1 MSKVIFHRTV
11 QKDMD
16 GIYRHYLEESGSKLA
31 DRFYDAFMATVNQ
44 ALANPRHFHPLKQG
58 SIWRRAGI
66 KGFTHHVVYEETAYG
81 IRILVLRHDQRH
93 DSFGLRRK

>member
-31 DRFYDAFMATVNQ
+31 DRLHGDRKPGARQPAPLPSPETGKHLATSGN
-44 ALANPRHFHPLKQG
+44 
-58 SIWRRAGI
+58 
-66 KGFTHHVVYEETAYG
+66 
-81 IRILVLRHDQRH
+81 
-93 DSFGLRRK
+93 